1 MASTEIGVAYFTY
14 ALIYK
19 KVFIMLSS
27 SMVQVFQS
35 ATINRNGIN
44 KMIDVGR
51 QVLQYQAA
59 MWFSVRDMHVNVR
72 INHERR

>member
-1 MASTEIGVAYFTY
+1 
-14 ALIYK
+14 
-19 KVFIMLSS
+19 MLSS